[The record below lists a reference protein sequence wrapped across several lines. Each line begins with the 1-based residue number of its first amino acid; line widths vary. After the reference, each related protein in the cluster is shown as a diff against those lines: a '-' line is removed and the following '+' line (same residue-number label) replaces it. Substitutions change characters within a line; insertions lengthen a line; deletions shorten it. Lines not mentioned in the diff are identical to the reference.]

1 MKKRLIE
8 LIVCPHGLPYE
19 YPLVAD
25 IIRESAGDIETG
37 TLNTLTEDDRRGRVT
52 GTSTSRSFMC
62 RLSRV

>member
-1 MKKRLIE
+1 MKKRLVE

-37 TLNTLTEDDRRGRVT
+37 TLNTLTEDDRRGAGLRVPPPAEASCA
-52 GTSTSRSFMC
+52 G
-62 RLSRV
+62 